1 MSAHF
6 STVFIMRIAIF
17 IAALATGRP
26 SRAQLTPTPTYTPPG
41 VSAGLQP
48 STGTPNAQWSTVLG
62 NALWFYDAQ
71 RSGRLDSG
79 TYGNRVDWRNDSGL
93 GDGSDWGLDLSGG
106 WYDAGD
112 YIKATYPLCFTL
124 FALSWGALTH
134 GAGYGMANQTAYLDG
149 TLRWGYDW
157 LIKAHP
163 ADDVLFVQVGSD
175 KVDNGYWGGDQGLPT
190 PRPAYAVNASFP
202 GTDVWSAASFAFSIG
217 SLLYTPG
224 FTWATAASSSGPS
237 LANASYAAG
246 LLDHAKRLYEVA
258 NKTSPKTT
266 FYESLGK
273 SLGAY
278 ASSGYQDDL
287 TLSALSLAAATNDS
301 RYYLDAYNN
310 YVQYGLSGRQ
320 AVWNWDSQIPAI
332 YVLFAEVAKA
342 RPGLAE
348 GAGLDSNLTGWQ
360 KEAERFFDAVVGGNL
375 ETGHLTKGGL
385 LYFKGDSNEASLNPA
400 MAIAMLMFKYAP
412 MASASSKTDAY
423 NNFAQSQ
430 LNYLLGSNPMKVPY
444 LVGIHPNSP
453 ANPHSGP
460 ASGGTSLEGI
470 RNSPPTEA
478 HVLYGA
484 MVGGPLSNDLF
495 WDWRDDWVQTEV
507 ALDYNAMIPTLAS
520 MQLMNN
526 TADPPYVNIQAG
538 TYSVP
543 SSQPCDAALPCG
555 KGGLSKGAKAGIAV
569 GVILG
574 VLLLFGLLLFYKKTD
589 TRQKWRRWKRWN

>member
-48 STGTPNAQWSTVLG
+48 STGTPNAQWSAVLG

-71 RSGRLDSG
+71 RSGKLDSG

-157 LIKAHP
+157 LIK
-163 ADDVLFVQVGSD
+163 VG
-175 KVDNGYWGGDQGLPT
+175 VGGETALMEGGDQGLPT

-224 FTWATAASSSGPS
+224 FTWTTAASSGGPS

-273 SLGAY
+273 SLAAY

-287 TLSALSLAAATNDS
+287 TLSALSLAVATNDS

-310 YVQYGLSGRQ
+310 YVQYGLSGKQ

-360 KEAERFFDAVVGGNL
+360 KEAERFFDAVAGGNL
-375 ETGHLTKGGL
+375 ETGHLT
-385 LYFKGDSNEASLNPA
+385 KGDSNEASLNPA

-423 NNFAQSQ
+423 NSQ

-460 ASGGTSLEGI
+460 ASGGTSLDGI